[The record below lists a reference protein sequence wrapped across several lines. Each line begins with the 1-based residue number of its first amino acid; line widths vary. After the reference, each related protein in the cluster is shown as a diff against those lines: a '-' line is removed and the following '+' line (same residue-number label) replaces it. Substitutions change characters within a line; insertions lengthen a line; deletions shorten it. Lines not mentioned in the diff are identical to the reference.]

1 MHKQNQTARSSKSN
15 SRQQKI
21 YKSKYTRFKANSI
34 QYNKNDTEYRQIIK
48 TAQIN
53 KRRNRKYRIR
63 QIPTRTTT
71 KM

>member
-21 YKSKYTRFKANSI
+21 YKSKYTRPKANST
-34 QYNKNDTEYRQIIK
+34 QHNKDDTEYRQIIK

-53 KRRNRKYRIR
+53 KSRNK
-63 QIPTRTTT
+63 
-71 KM
+71 